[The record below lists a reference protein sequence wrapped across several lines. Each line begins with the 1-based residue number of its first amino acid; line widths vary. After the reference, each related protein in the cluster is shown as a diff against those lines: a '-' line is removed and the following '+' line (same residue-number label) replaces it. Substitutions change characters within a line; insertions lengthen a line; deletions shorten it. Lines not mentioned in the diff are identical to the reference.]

1 MKEDKAGCTGKTTV
15 DAIAVKRNT
24 ADRKAVV
31 LSVNISK
38 VKGVAK
44 DPVPEAELR
53 EDYGIVG
60 DVHAGPGEKQVSF
73 LAQESVDA
81 FQPHTQVCLK
91 KGIFA
96 ENITT
101 RGIDL
106 RSLALG
112 QRLMI
117 NDCILEVSKKGK
129 ECHEYCTIAKIA
141 GKCIMPKECIF
152 CRVVKGGRIRAKDEM
167 KILYAKGKR

>member
-1 MKEDKAGCTGKTTV
+1 LKSVPAKSS
-15 DAIAVKRNT
+15 AI
-24 ADRKAVV
+24 V

-38 VKGVAK
+38 KKGIAK
-44 DPVPEAELR
+44 DPVPEVTLK
-53 EDYGIVG
+53 EDWGIVG

-81 FQPHTQVCLK
+81 FQPHTDVCLK

-101 RGIDL
+101 KGINL
-106 RSLALG
+106 RELEIG
-112 QRLMI
+112 QRLTI

-129 ECHEYCTIAKIA
+129 ECHQFCNIAKIA

-152 CRVVKGGRIRAKDEM
+152 VRVVKGGKIR
-167 KILYAKGKR
+167 KGDGIALLPA